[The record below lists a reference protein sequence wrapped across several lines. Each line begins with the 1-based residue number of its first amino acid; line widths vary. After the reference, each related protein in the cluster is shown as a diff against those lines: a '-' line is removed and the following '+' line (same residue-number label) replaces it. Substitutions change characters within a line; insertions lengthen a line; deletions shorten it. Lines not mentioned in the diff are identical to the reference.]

1 MLKIH
6 CRQRTRNNLNKW
18 YPSIMFMIDQGI
30 DLPRGTRQ
38 WGSLKVILRPLE
50 LYESWES
57 VNIVLI
63 FQRYT
68 TYSLS
73 RHLGNYE

>member
-6 CRQRTRNNLNKW
+6 CRQRMRNNLNKW
-18 YPSIMFMIDQGI
+18 YPNIMFMINQGI
-30 DLPRGTRQ
+30 DLPRGTRHR
-38 WGSLKVILRPLE
+38 GSFNVILRPLE
-50 LYESWES
+50 LYESWKY

-63 FQRYT
+63 FQIYT

-73 RHLGNYE
+73 RHLGNHE